1 MISKQKK
8 RSHFVTGLLLI
19 LPVVLFIIIL
29 WWAFNKL
36 LWWAWK
42 IVQMLPQ
49 SFVSLFWTS
58 EILVHIL
65 CLVLLFWIIWL
76 LGFIVNRWKIWQRIK
91 NGLTS
96 IISRVPVLRSLSK
109 ITNQIAN
116 TLETSDSFKKVV
128 LLKFP
133 TEKTWSIWFIT
144 GENTSM
150 FDKDLK
156 QNNLVSIFVPT
167 TPNPT
172 NWFLLLLDPK
182 DFIETEVPVSTAL
195 SFIISMGTA
204 GAAEEVAKKIE
215 VKKSKK

>member
-1 MISKQKK
+1 MKHKK
-8 RSHFVTGLLLI
+8 RSHFMTWLLLV
-19 LPVVLFIIIL
+19 LPVFLFIIIL

-49 SFVSLFWTS
+49 SFVWLFWKS

-76 LGFIVNRWKIWQRIK
+76 LGFIVNRWKVWQRIK
-91 NGLTS
+91 NGLSS

-133 TEKTWSIWFIT
+133 NEKTWSVWFIT
-144 GENTSM
+144 WEDISI
-150 FDKDLK
+150 FDKELWK
-156 QNNLVSIFVPT
+156 NSLVSIFVPT

-172 NWFLLLLDPK
+172 NWFLVLLEQK
-182 DFIETEVPVSTAL
+182 DFIETQVPVATAL
-195 SFIISMGTA
+195 SFIISMWTA
-204 GAAEEVAKKIE
+204 GAAEEVLKKTKID
-215 VKKSKK
+215 KK

>member
-1 MISKQKK
+1 MKHKK
-8 RSHFVTGLLLI
+8 RSHFMTWLLLV
-19 LPVVLFIIIL
+19 LPVFLFIIIL

-36 LWWAWK
+36 LWWAGK

-49 SFVSLFWTS
+49 SFVWLFWKS

-76 LGFIVNRWKIWQRIK
+76 LGFIVNWWKVGQRIK

-96 IISRVPVLRSLSK
+96 VISRVPVLRSLSK
-109 ITNQIAN
+109 ITNQVAN

-133 TEKTWSIWFIT
+133 NEKSWSIWFVT
-144 GENTSM
+144 GENTWM
-150 FDKDLK
+150 FDKELK
-156 QNNLVSIFVPT
+156 QHDLVSIFIPT

-172 NWFLLLLDPK
+172 NWFLVLLEPK
-182 DFIETEVPVSTAL
+182 DFVETEIPVSTAL
-195 SFIISMGTA
+195 SFIISMWTA
-204 GAAEEVAKKIE
+204 GAAEEVLKKTNLE
-215 VKKSKK
+215 KK

>member
-1 MISKQKK
+1 MHIRHKK
-8 RSHFVTGLLLI
+8 RSNFMTGLLLI
-19 LPVVLFIIIL
+19 LPVFLFIIIL

-36 LWWAWK
+36 LWWAGK
-42 IVQMLPQ
+42 IVQMLPL
-49 SFVSLFWTS
+49 SFVWLFWTS

-65 CLVLLFWIIWL
+65 CLVLLFWIIWF
-76 LGFIVNRWKIWQRIK
+76 LGFIVNRWKVGQRIK

-96 IISRVPVLRSLSK
+96 VISRVPVLRSLSK

-133 TEKTWSIWFIT
+133 AEKTLSVWFIT
-144 GENTSM
+144 WEDISI
-150 FDKDLK
+150 FDQELWK
-156 QNNLVSIFVPT
+156 NNLVSIFIPT

-172 NWFLLLLDPK
+172 NGFLVLLQPK

-195 SFIISMGTA
+195 SFIISMWTA
-204 GAAEEVAKKIE
+204 GAAEEVLKTTK
-215 VKKSKK
+215 VKK

>member
-1 MISKQKK
+1 MFPKHHHK
-8 RSHFVTGLLLI
+8 RSNFMTWLLLI
-19 LPVVLFIIIL
+19 LPVFLFIIIL

-49 SFVSLFWTS
+49 SFVWFFWTS
-58 EILVHIL
+58 EILVHVL
-65 CLVLLFWIIWL
+65 CLLLLFWIIWL
-76 LGFIVNRWKIWQRIK
+76 LGLIINRWKVGKRIK
-91 NGLTS
+91 NNLTS
-96 IISRVPVLRSLSK
+96 VISRVPLLNSLSR

-133 TEKTWSIWFIT
+133 AQKTWSIGFVT

-150 FDKDLK
+150 FDKELDEDE
-156 QNNLVSIFVPT
+156 LVSIFIPT

-172 NWFLLLLDPK
+172 NGFLVLLKPK
-182 DFIETEVPVSTAL
+182 DFIETDVPVSTAL

-204 GAAEEVAKKIE
+204 GATEEVMKTTKNNKK
-215 VKKSKK
+215 

>member
-1 MISKQKK
+1 MSAKHKK
-8 RSHFVTGLLLI
+8 RSHFMTWLLLI

-29 WWAFNKL
+29 SWAFNKL

-42 IVQMLPQ
+42 IVQMLPE
-49 SFVSLFWTS
+49 SFVWLFWKS
-58 EILVHIL
+58 EILVHLL
-65 CLVLLFWIIWL
+65 CLILLFWIIWL
-76 LGFIVNRWKIWQRIK
+76 LGFIVNWWKVGQRIK

-133 TEKTWSIWFIT
+133 NEKTWSVWFIT
-144 GENTSM
+144 WEDISI
-150 FDKDLK
+150 FDKELWK
-156 QNNLVSIFVPT
+156 NSLVSIFVPT

-172 NWFLLLLDPK
+172 NGFLLLLDPK
-182 DFIETEVPVSTAL
+182 DFVETEVPVSTAL
-195 SFIISMGTA
+195 SFIISMWTA
-204 GAAEEVAKKIE
+204 GATEEVLKE
-215 VKKSKK
+215 VKVEKK

>member
-1 MISKQKK
+1 M
-8 RSHFVTGLLLI
+8 TGLLLI
-19 LPVVLFIIIL
+19 LPVFLFIIIL

-36 LWWAWK
+36 LWWAGK

-49 SFVSLFWTS
+49 SFVWLFWKS

-76 LGFIVNRWKIWQRIK
+76 LGLIVNRWKIGQRIK

-96 IISRVPVLRSLSK
+96 VISRVPVLRSLSK

-133 TEKTWSIWFIT
+133 TEKTWSVWFIT
-144 GENTSM
+144 WEDISI
-150 FDKDLK
+150 FDKELWK
-156 QNNLVSIFVPT
+156 NSLVSIFVPT

-172 NWFLLLLDPK
+172 NGFLLLLNPK
-182 DFIETEVPVSTAL
+182 DFVETDVPVSTAL
-195 SFIISMGTA
+195 SFIISMWTA
-204 GAAEEVAKKIE
+204 GAAEEVLKTTK
-215 VKKSKK
+215 VKK

>member
-1 MISKQKK
+1 MAAKQKK
-8 RSHFVTGLLLI
+8 RTNFVTGLLLI

-36 LWWAWK
+36 LWIAWK

-49 SFVSLFWTS
+49 SFVWLFWTS

-76 LGFIVNRWKIWQRIK
+76 LGFIVNRWKVGQRIK

-96 IISRVPVLRSLSK
+96 VISRVPVLRSLSK

-133 TEKTWSIWFIT
+133 TEKTWSVWFIT
-144 GENTSM
+144 WEDISI
-150 FDKDLK
+150 FDKELWK
-156 QNNLVSIFVPT
+156 NSLVSIFVPT

-172 NWFLLLLDPK
+172 NGFLLLLNPK
-182 DFIETEVPVSTAL
+182 DFVETEVPVSTAL
-195 SFIISMGTA
+195 SFIISMWTA
-204 GAAEEVAKKIE
+204 GAAEEVLKTTK
-215 VKKSKK
+215 VKN

>member
-1 MISKQKK
+1 MAAKQKK
-8 RSHFVTGLLLI
+8 RTNFVTGLLLI

-36 LWWAWK
+36 LWIAWK

-49 SFVSLFWTS
+49 SFVWLFWTS

-76 LGFIVNRWKIWQRIK
+76 LGFIVNRWKVGQRIK

-96 IISRVPVLRSLSK
+96 VISRVPVLRSLSK

-133 TEKTWSIWFIT
+133 AEKTLSVWFIT
-144 GENTSM
+144 WEDISI
-150 FDKDLK
+150 FDKELWK
-156 QNNLVSIFVPT
+156 NNLVSIFIPT

-172 NWFLLLLDPK
+172 NGFLVLLQPK
-182 DFIETEVPVSTAL
+182 DFIETDVPVSTAL
-195 SFIISMGTA
+195 SFIISMWTA
-204 GAAEEVAKKIE
+204 GAAEEVLKE
-215 VKKSKK
+215 VKLEKK

>member
-1 MISKQKK
+1 MAAKQKK
-8 RSHFVTGLLLI
+8 RTNFVTGLLLI

-36 LWWAWK
+36 LWWAGK

-49 SFVSLFWTS
+49 SFVWLFWKS

-76 LGFIVNRWKIWQRIK
+76 LGLIVNRWKIGQRIK

-96 IISRVPVLRSLSK
+96 VISRVPILRSLSK
-109 ITNQIAN
+109 ITNQVAN

-128 LLKFP
+128 LLRFP
-133 TEKTWSIWFIT
+133 NEKSWSIWFVT
-144 GENTSM
+144 GENTWM
-150 FDKDLK
+150 FDKELGEDE
-156 QNNLVSIFVPT
+156 LVSIFIPT

-172 NWFLLLLDPK
+172 NWFLVLLQPK
-182 DFIETEVPVSTAL
+182 DFIETQVPVATAL

-204 GAAEEVAKKIE
+204 GATEEVLKETKVEKK
-215 VKKSKK
+215 